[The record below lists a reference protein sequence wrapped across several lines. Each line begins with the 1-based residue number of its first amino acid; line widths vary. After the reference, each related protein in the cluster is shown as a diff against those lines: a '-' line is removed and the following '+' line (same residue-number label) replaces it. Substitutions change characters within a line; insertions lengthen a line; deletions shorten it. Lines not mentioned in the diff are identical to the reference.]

1 MTNLPAKAP
10 SESAITLS
18 VLMGPNDANGMGNV
32 HGGVIMRL
40 VDEAGALASMRHA
53 RCPVVTVRL
62 DSMTFIE
69 PVLVGDLLSLHAMV
83 NWVGRT
89 SIEVG
94 VRVEAENPMTG
105 KRSHTNSAYAVYVAL
120 NEQGRPQQVSPLTVE
135 TEEEQ
140 RRWDDARL
148 RQEHRL
154 QQKRAKLTERA
165 PT

>member
-1 MTNLPAKAP
+1 MTELPAKAP

-40 VDEAGALASMRHA
+40 VDEAGALAAMRHA

-94 VRVEAENPMTG
+94 VRVEAENPLSG
-105 KRSHTNSAYAVYVAL
+105 KLSHTNSAYAVYVAL
-120 NEQGRPQQVSPLTVE
+120 NEQGRPQQVAPLTVE

-140 RRWDDARL
+140 RRWNDARL

-154 QQKRAKLTERA
+154 EQKRTKLREQA